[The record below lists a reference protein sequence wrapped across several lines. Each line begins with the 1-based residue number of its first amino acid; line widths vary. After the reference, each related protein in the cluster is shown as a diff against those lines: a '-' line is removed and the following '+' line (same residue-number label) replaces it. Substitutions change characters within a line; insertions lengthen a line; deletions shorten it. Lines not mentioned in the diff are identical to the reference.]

1 VVKNPAL
8 GNQRLD
14 QHIHCQTHAH
24 VVSHGE
30 RSPWVIRRSLPDAIR
45 VPEGSE
51 RLSPVRSDGEG
62 GLSKHGVQVGS
73 PNARHVSIVPSRH
86 RIPSFDVSK
95 PTQLALKRDAQVR
108 TFHSLHHLAPTLF
121 FLVPGV
127 AGFIQYAWHWE
138 ITLSTVCVTLRMPR
152 VVTGGRSVSGEGG
165 VSAGDPLHCIHFL
178 RAPCACPFQF
188 PPTMGL
194 V

>member
-1 VVKNPAL
+1 MVKNPAL

-45 VPEGSE
+45 VPECSE

-95 PTQLALKRDAQVR
+95 PTQTSVNLPLPPSFGAN
-108 TFHSLHHLAPTLF
+108 APL
-121 FLVPGV
+121 
-127 AGFIQYAWHWE
+127 
-138 ITLSTVCVTLRMPR
+138 
-152 VVTGGRSVSGEGG
+152 
-165 VSAGDPLHCIHFL
+165 
-178 RAPCACPFQF
+178 PCARHCRLHPICSASGNYSVHGMCNTPHAKRCDRGAIRFGRRRSF
-188 PPTMGL
+188 RR
-194 V
+194 